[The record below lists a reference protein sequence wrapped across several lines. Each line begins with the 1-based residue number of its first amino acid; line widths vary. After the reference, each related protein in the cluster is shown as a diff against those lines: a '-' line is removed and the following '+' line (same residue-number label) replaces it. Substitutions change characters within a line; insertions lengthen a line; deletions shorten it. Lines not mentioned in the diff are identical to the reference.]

1 MSQKVRGYI
10 HPESSFATISQ
21 WEQIAEEFLSLQ
33 KKGVDTRGGILDQ
46 DPKLAE
52 LVMRWFSYQLYVET
66 QHFDLL
72 TQKNVLDF
80 IEDFVNHKVWG
91 LRREFAPY
99 FYDDGRDA
107 SYIDDLKIGY
117 FYSRG
122 DIEPYV
128 LLCDK
133 FVQNTYGTTNHT
145 MTTLHWTSKQ
155 GLVNLQDSIDN
166 NHTYAIS
173 TFTKQWK
180 PFFRPESN
188 ILTKLEGK
196 LVAAFRSDVKSIAT
210 DRGNR
215 AANLYRMAYPGEGDN
230 LCKHVEDCTG
240 EATSLWNE
248 IIIKPIKIVN
258 YKQINKY

>member
-1 MSQKVRGYI
+1 MSQQVRGYI

-33 KKGVDTRGGILDQ
+33 KKGVDTRGGVLDQ

-52 LVMRWFSYQLYVET
+52 LVMRWFSFQLYVET
-66 QHFDLL
+66 QHYDSL
-72 TQKNVLDF
+72 TQKHVLDF

-99 FYDDGRDA
+99 FTNNGT

-133 FVQNTYGTTNHT
+133 FVQHTYGTTNHLVT
-145 MTTLHWTSKQ
+145 SMHWTSKQ
-155 GLVNLQDSIDN
+155 GLINLQDSIDN
-166 NHTYAIS
+166 HHTYAIS

-180 PFFRPESN
+180 PFFRPESTM
-188 ILTKLEGK
+188 LTKLEGT
-196 LVAAFRSDVKSIAT
+196 LVAAFKSDVKSLAT

-215 AANLYRMAYPGEGDN
+215 AANLYRMAYPGEGNN
-230 LCKHVEDCTG
+230 LCKDVADCTG
-240 EATSLWNE
+240 DATSLWNE
-248 IIIKPIKIVN
+248 IIIKPTKIIN

>member
-1 MSQKVRGYI
+1 MSHPVRGYI
-10 HPESSFATISQ
+10 RPESCFATISQ

-33 KKGVDTRGGILDQ
+33 KKGVDTRGGVLDQ

-52 LVMRWFSYQLYVET
+52 LVMRWFSHQLYVET
-66 QHFDLL
+66 QQFDSL

-99 FYDDGRDA
+99 FAINGT
-107 SYIDDLKIGY
+107 SYLDNLKIGY

-128 LLCDK
+128 LLDDK
-133 FVQNTYGTTNHT
+133 FTQHTYGTTNHLVTT
-145 MTTLHWTSKQ
+145 MHWTSKQ

-166 NHTYAIS
+166 HHTYAIS

-180 PFFRPESN
+180 PFFRPESTM
-188 ILTKLEGK
+188 LTKLEGT
-196 LVAAFRSDVKSIAT
+196 LVAAFKSDVKSLAT

-248 IIIKPIKIVN
+248 IIIRPTKIVN